1 MRYGIRLAAFAIVS
15 ILACA
20 PIATA
25 ADTTAPAAA
34 APGNPL
40 PAALPTLTGGV
51 TSSSYADLQQAWDSC
66 FEIKNVCQDLMD
78 EGRFAPARPKWVT
91 YDAQQIANSLATL
104 KNAYAATNLSGEAA
118 AAAAPNWTAAGTAI
132 ASIETNLGKLNDV
145 AAAMKQPTDD
155 TYPAKFWGPTR
166 DIMNNATDLD
176 KALVNVLGALEETG
190 AQPAAVTN
198 TKLKGGI
205 SVVGK
210 TDVDSLMTATKK
222 VLDNIQHMSVE
233 LNRFNLGFGPPPT
246 QPLQNEFYQGAF
258 TKQEILSQYKYMPT
272 FVFTTDPS
280 VARFT
285 YRLPPRQNVLAHY
298 ANQVGRLLNMMDTDM
313 LALRDAVNSAN
324 DPSLN
329 APWQEL
335 ELKYIDARTQYLA
348 LYNLLQNTNDKKLAE
363 DIRGDQATYG
373 KPMIALRDDITQ
385 FQRAMND
392 FVAISEKRMVS
403 TQ

>member
-1 MRYGIRLAAFAIVS
+1 V
-15 ILACA
+15 
-20 PIATA
+20 
-25 ADTTAPAAA
+25 
-34 APGNPL
+34 
-40 PAALPTLTGGV
+40 
-51 TSSSYADLQQAWDSC
+51 
-66 FEIKNVCQDLMD
+66 
-78 EGRFAPARPKWVT
+78 
-91 YDAQQIANSLATL
+91 
-104 KNAYAATNLSGEAA
+104 
-118 AAAAPNWTAAGTAI
+118 
-132 ASIETNLGKLNDV
+132 
-145 AAAMKQPTDD
+145 
-155 TYPAKFWGPTR
+155 
-166 DIMNNATDLD
+166 
-176 KALVNVLGALEETG
+176 
-190 AQPAAVTN
+190 
-198 TKLKGGI
+198 
-205 SVVGK
+205 
-210 TDVDSLMTATKK
+210 
-222 VLDNIQHMSVE
+222 
-233 LNRFNLGFGPPPT
+233 
-246 QPLQNEFYQGAF
+246 
-258 TKQEILSQYKYMPT
+258 PT